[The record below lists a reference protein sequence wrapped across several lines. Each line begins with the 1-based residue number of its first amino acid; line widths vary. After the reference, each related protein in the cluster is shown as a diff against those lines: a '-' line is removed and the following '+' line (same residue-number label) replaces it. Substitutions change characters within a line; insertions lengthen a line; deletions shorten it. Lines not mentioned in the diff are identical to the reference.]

1 MFEILFAIFF
11 GAFGGTMVQKQ
22 ISYCECFRDDFK
34 GAYCESI
41 KAKGIQGSC
50 HK

>member
-1 MFEILFAIFF
+1 MLIVMFLI
-11 GAFGGTMVQKQ
+11 GAFNGSIVSRQ

-41 KAKGIQGSC
+41 KGKGLQGSC
-50 HK
+50 QK

>member
-1 MFEILFAIFF
+1 MLAIMAFV
-11 GAFGGTMVQKQ
+11 GLFGGSVIQKQ
-22 ISYCECFRDDFK
+22 ISYCECFRSDFK

-41 KAKGIQGSC
+41 KGKAEQGSC